1 MDHYKTMVIQT
12 SFLHGNRSGHHNN
25 IKGKM
30 PKFPIIEGNCVVFV
44 FEPVFTPMD
53 FVMPLN
59 PYIIVFDT
67 AIIV

>member
-1 MDHYKTMVIQT
+1 MVVQT
-12 SFLHGNRSGHHNN
+12 SFSHGNHSGHHHN

-30 PKFPIIEGNCVVFV
+30 FKFPIIEGNCVVFV

-67 AIIV
+67 SYIYIV